1 MLLEWHTH
9 CYTFILI
16 ETSNT
21 QLEFIPINAT
31 SVKMH
36 WTRVTKSSFGSYR
49 VIVEKLIHA
58 DNVEEYALVEDKS
71 ELILTDLGMIIFVYN
86 TAHFHHTFEMIIYTI
101 LLTSLHIRND
111 HICNTAHF
119 HHTFEMIIYTIL
131 LTFFTH
137 SK

>member
-1 MLLEWHTH
+1 MLLQWHTH

-71 ELILTDLGMIIFVYN
+71 ELILTDLGMIIYMYN
-86 TAHFHHTFEMIIYTI
+86 TAHF
-101 LLTSLHIRND
+101 L
-111 HICNTAHF
+111 
-119 HHTFEMIIYTIL
+119 HTFEMIIYTIL

>member
-1 MLLEWHTH
+1 
-9 CYTFILI
+9 
-16 ETSNT
+16 
-21 QLEFIPINAT
+21 
-31 SVKMH
+31 MH

-71 ELILTDLGMIIFVYN
+71 ELILTDLGMIIYMYN
-86 TAHFHHTFEMIIYTI
+86 TAHF
-101 LLTSLHIRND
+101 L
-111 HICNTAHF
+111 
-119 HHTFEMIIYTIL
+119 HTFEMIIYTIL